1 MDMKPS
7 PSEKSIQNINICIWV
22 EGEIFTYMLL
32 YKILWN
38 DKKKSGIKTWR
49 AEDRCRRVN
58 FSTF

>member
-1 MDMKPS
+1 MDMKQS

-38 DKKKSGIKTWR
+38 DKKKVVLRLGGLRIGV
-49 AEDRCRRVN
+49 EG
-58 FSTF
+58 